1 MDRLKIG
8 RKHVSN
14 HYIYIYIYIFFFKLK
29 KGRLFLLKSLT
40 QGASKVTLR
49 LNLL

>member
-14 HYIYIYIYIFFFKLK
+14 HDNFFLIFK
-29 KGRLFLLKSLT
+29 KGQLFFLKSLT
-40 QGASKVTLR
+40 LGASKVMLPDSG
-49 LNLL
+49 L

>member
-14 HYIYIYIYIFFFKLK
+14 HDNFFFIILIFK
-29 KGRLFLLKSLT
+29 KGQLFFLKSLT
-40 QGASKVTLR
+40 LGASKVTLPDFG
-49 LNLL
+49 L

>member
-14 HYIYIYIYIFFFKLK
+14 HDNFFFFLIFK
-29 KGRLFLLKSLT
+29 KGQLFYLKSLT
-40 QGASKVTLR
+40 LGASKVTLPDSG
-49 LNLL
+49 L